1 MQVSSNINLKK
12 KTHFQSHSIWG
23 LFQFQRFQSPKKKI
37 EKMFIFSPQ
46 RRRLR
51 PGGLDA
57 PARRVSPGQRREPCS
72 VTDGGRGAA
81 LRRGCGAAAES
92 ILTKGYGGALGV
104 GEIHGDT
111 LRSTMGNFNSSKKHN
126 SMPGSMFMED
136 DSPKIGI
143 SPRNIGGS
151 QYTWLNQF
159 DLETWGA
166 KVCENSMGPKTED
179 LCNFCGT
186 TFLHEVNMG
195 GSWYIPI
202 CLVCLYL
209 RLLKLIEI
217 VLICFEWQGGLLR
230 FFSGS

>member
-1 MQVSSNINLKK
+1 VYKNILAILPQMHKTYPIKHYIIYPHAGIIQHKPEKKNTFPIPFNLR
-12 KTHFQSHSIWG
+12 SI
-23 LFQFQRFQSPKKKI
+23 SIPKIPKSQKKI

-151 QYTWLNQF
+151 QYT
-159 DLETWGA
+159 
-166 KVCENSMGPKTED
+166 
-179 LCNFCGT
+179 
-186 TFLHEVNMG
+186 
-195 GSWYIPI
+195 
-202 CLVCLYL
+202 
-209 RLLKLIEI
+209 
-217 VLICFEWQGGLLR
+217 
-230 FFSGS
+230 